1 MPMNFCLSY
10 LSSHITSTHN
20 NKQKIITNEFLKA
33 LFIILALYICFDKL
47 FLMYM
52 RNKGIVFVVYYVF
65 SIVYMNM
72 I

>member
-20 NKQKIITNEFLKA
+20 NKQKIITNELLKA

-52 RNKGIVFVVYYVF
+52 RNKGIVCFAVYYVF
-65 SIVYMNM
+65 SIV
-72 I
+72 

>member
-10 LSSHITSTHN
+10 LSSHTTSTHN
-20 NKQKIITNEFLKA
+20 NKQKIITNELLKA

-52 RNKGIVFVVYYVF
+52 RNKGIVCFAVYYVF
-65 SIVYMNM
+65 SIV
-72 I
+72 